1 MDYIWKDRKR
11 TIFGLPWSFTRYML
25 TEEKLIIDTG
35 LFSRR
40 EDEIRL
46 YRIMDITL
54 KRTFRDRLEGVGTIH
69 CCSGDKST
77 PEFDIARIKNPR
89 EVKEM
94 LSELIENERMTRR
107 IGVREYMESDG
118 DCDDLDLEAD
128 DHDDCD

>member
-94 LSELIENERMTRR
+94 LSELIENERMKRR

-118 DCDDLDLEAD
+118 DCDDLDLEVD

>member
-94 LSELIENERMTRR
+94 LSELIENERMKRR
-107 IGVREYMESDG
+107 IGVREHMESDG
-118 DCDDLDLEAD
+118 DCDDLDLEVD
-128 DHDDCD
+128 DHDNCD

>member
-11 TIFGLPWSFTRYML
+11 TIFGLPWSFTRYRL

-54 KRTFRDRLEGVGTIH
+54 KMSFGERLVGVGTIH
-69 CCSGDKST
+69 CCSGDKAT
-77 PEFDIARIKNPR
+77 PEFDIAHIKHPR

-94 LSELIENERMTRR
+94 LSELVEKERMKRR

-118 DCDDLDLEAD
+118 DDDFDID
-128 DHDDCD
+128 DDDND

>member
-94 LSELIENERMTRR
+94 LSELIENERMKRR
-107 IGVREYMESDG
+107 IGVREHMESDG
-118 DCDDLDLEAD
+118 DCDDLDLEVD

>member
-94 LSELIENERMTRR
+94 LSELIENERMKRR